1 MAIMRAGQV
10 QGKPPVIRSQIGAQG
25 QIELGAKPLVEA
37 NDLALVLRA
46 GALPAPLTIV
56 EERSIGPILGHDS
69 IHAGIVAGA
78 VGVLLVVLI
87 MVIYYRVSGLIAVGA
102 LALYVAF
109 TLGGLALFGF
119 TLTLPGMAGL
129 PLSGGNAGD
138 AHGLIFE
145 RIHAELQHGTSVPLP
160 RHGGFPPAL
169 RAPIDAHV

>member
-129 PLSGGNAGD
+129 VRACRLAVESDMTILFESLLAVGHGKSAGR
-138 AHGLIFE
+138 ALVE
-145 RIHAELQHGTSVPLP
+145 
-160 RHGGFPPAL
+160 GFPDPS
-169 RAPIDAHV
+169 